1 MSVSTELETNTDLSI
16 ISEDTIKDK
25 IYIIRE
31 QQVMLDYD
39 LARIR

>member
-1 MSVSTELETNTDLSI
+1 MSVSTELETNTDFSI

-31 QQVMLDYD
+31 
-39 LARIR
+39 